1 MEPEPMSSP
10 INNPAQFGIGKTRS
24 VNSEE
29 QFSAFNISQHI
40 NLVVGSATPIFIK
53 KMADI

>member
-1 MEPEPMSSP
+1 MSSP